1 MTGKIINLR
10 HARKQK
16 QRAEKETKAE
26 ENRTKFGRTGA
37 QKNEDNVTKLKA
49 KNHLDGHKLADHKLD
64 GETQDD

>member
-10 HARKQK
+10 NARKQK
-16 QRAEKETKAE
+16 QRAEKETKSE

-49 KNHLDGHKLADHKLD
+49 KNHLDGHKID
-64 GETQDD
+64 GENQDD